1 MKKILV
7 DLILIFLIPIMLI
20 GLIFLV
26 PMHLALYY
34 EYGKT
39 DFLFMLFS
47 LLFADLVY
55 IIYLRFF
62 YIRIRS
68 GEGFEQIK
76 KFIFKKKKLFF
87 IIQVIDRIFVTL
99 GIFVIPLFV
108 LSLVIFLILVGLIFL
123 LGVFR
128 SDLAYDVLPFLRITR
143 KVLSGCIL
151 YLPMYLSRYI
161 IKKVF
166 KQP

>member
-108 LSLVIFLILVGLIFL
+108 LSLVIFLILSGL
-123 LGVFR
+123 
-128 SDLAYDVLPFLRITR
+128 
-143 KVLSGCIL
+143 
-151 YLPMYLSRYI
+151 
-161 IKKVF
+161 
-166 KQP
+166 

>member
-1 MKKILV
+1 MKKIIL

-39 DFLFMLFS
+39 DFSFMLFS

-87 IIQVIDRIFVTL
+87 IIQVVDRIFVTL

-108 LSLVIFLILVGLIFL
+108 LSLVLSLILVGLIIL
-123 LGVFR
+123 SELFR
-128 SDLAYDVLPFLRITR
+128 SDLPYDVLHFLRITGI
-143 KVLSGCIL
+143 VLSGCIL
-151 YLPMYLSRYI
+151 YLPMYLSRYV

-166 KQP
+166 N

>member
-1 MKKILV
+1 MKKIQV

-68 GEGFEQIK
+68 VEGFEQIK
-76 KFIFKKKKLFF
+76 NL
-87 IIQVIDRIFVTL
+87 
-99 GIFVIPLFV
+99 
-108 LSLVIFLILVGLIFL
+108 
-123 LGVFR
+123 
-128 SDLAYDVLPFLRITR
+128 FLRKR
-143 KVLSGCIL
+143 NYFL
-151 YLPMYLSRYI
+151 
-161 IKKVF
+161 
-166 KQP
+166 

>member
-1 MKKILV
+1 
-7 DLILIFLIPIMLI
+7 
-20 GLIFLV
+20 
-26 PMHLALYY
+26 
-34 EYGKT
+34 
-39 DFLFMLFS
+39 MLFS

-87 IIQVIDRIFVTL
+87 IIQVVDRIFVTL

-108 LSLVIFLILVGLIFL
+108 LSLVLSLILVGLIIL
-123 LGVFR
+123 LELFR
-128 SDLAYDVLPFLRITR
+128 SHLSYDVLPFLRITGI
-143 KVLSGCIL
+143 VLSGCIL
-151 YLPMYLSRYI
+151 YLPMYLSRYV

-166 KQP
+166 N